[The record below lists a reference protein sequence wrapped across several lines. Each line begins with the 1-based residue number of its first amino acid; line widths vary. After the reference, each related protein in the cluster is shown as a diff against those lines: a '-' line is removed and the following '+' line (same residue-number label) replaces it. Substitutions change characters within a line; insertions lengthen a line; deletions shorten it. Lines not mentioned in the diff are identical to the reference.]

1 MDIEKGSN
9 NHYDVIL
16 VSMLLRELLI
26 DMFVTLIH
34 SKWNRCPHRVYVA
47 IYSSCGIVFVV
58 ARFFLK
64 FLSNLVLSLNDRF
77 DKGKDHK

>member
-1 MDIEKGSN
+1 MG
-9 NHYDVIL
+9 
-16 VSMLLRELLI
+16 M
-26 DMFVTLIH
+26 
-34 SKWNRCPHRVYVA
+34 HRVPASYGVDVEAARVA
-47 IYSSCGIVFVV
+47 